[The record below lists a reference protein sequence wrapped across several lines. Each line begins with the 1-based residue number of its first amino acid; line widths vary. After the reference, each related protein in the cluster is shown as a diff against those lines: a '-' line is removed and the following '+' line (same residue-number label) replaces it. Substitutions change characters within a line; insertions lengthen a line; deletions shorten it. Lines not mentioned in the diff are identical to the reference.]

1 MINCLIVDD
10 APIAREILSG
20 YCKLLPT
27 LQVVGEC
34 GDAFEAR
41 EFILE
46 TPVDLLFL
54 DINMPLLSGIDLF
67 KTLKNPPMVIFTT
80 AYKEFAADA
89 FDLAACDY
97 LVKPF
102 SLERFII
109 AVDRVLEKLT
119 AKISSK
125 SEIPPAISVSHLL
138 LRSEGRV
145 SKINYDQILYLEAS
159 RNNIKVV
166 ALNGVN
172 ISPTPL
178 SSIENILPTSLFL
191 RVHRSFIINTS
202 MFTSLQGNR
211 IFLGKHE
218 VPLGGTFREEF
229 LKVLGLRDN
238 GPANLKFP

>member
-1 MINCLIVDD
+1 MIINCLIVDD
-10 APIAREILSG
+10 APIARDILSG

-27 LQVVGEC
+27 LRIVGEC

-41 EFILE
+41 ELLRE
-46 TPVDLLFL
+46 THVDLLLL
-54 DINMPLLSGIDLF
+54 DINMPLLSGIDLI

-80 AYKEFAADA
+80 AYKEFATDA

-109 AVDRVLEKLT
+109 AIDRVLEKL
-119 AKISSK
+119 APKLSAI
-125 SEIPPAISVSHLL
+125 SEITPAISASHLL
-138 LRSEGRV
+138 LRSDGKV
-145 SKINYDQILYLEAS
+145 SKINYDQIFYLEAN

-166 ALNGVN
+166 TLNGVN
-172 ISPTPL
+172 ISSTPL
-178 SSIENILPTSLFL
+178 SSIENILPLSVFL
-191 RVHRSFIINTS
+191 RVHRSFIINIS

-218 VPLGGTFREEF
+218 VPLGGTFREDF
-229 LKVLGLRDN
+229 LRFLGL
-238 GPANLKFP
+238 